1 MIGHAKLFKKSADGR
16 SFKSL
21 KTQIYRDAHQLI
33 AQLAVLAVEKKCIE
47 QKDRILAARKPN
59 GDPIPILY
67 HCKFVARP
75 AQTSQYLFHGIS
87 FRYSKPF

>member
-21 KTQIYRDAHQLI
+21 KTQIYRDPHQLI
-33 AQLAVLAVEKKCIE
+33 ALLAVEGKCIE

-87 FRYSKPF
+87 FRCSKPF